1 MNTFSSLAACAN
13 RNHRNP
19 VMKCCTFVVTPKF
32 FNRFQDHFLLLI
44 LQIFSKQVSLCN
56 TCTDVKYFSGKA
68 KEFNARTV
76 LCPK

>member
-32 FNRFQDHFLLLI
+32 FNRFQDRAQYFKFFPNKYLYVIHVLI
-44 LQIFSKQVSLCN
+44 LNILA
-56 TCTDVKYFSGKA
+56 VKLRNLTHGQCCAQNS
-68 KEFNARTV
+68 T
-76 LCPK
+76 